1 MRFRFAARM
10 YGSAW
15 AVLDQSKIAIAAL
28 AAPNFVDLKIFLK
41 VLEQRKPKGVASRNR
56 RHFFRGPWTPP
67 RGSGHQ
73 PAIEVPAAFGR
84 CRYGAH
90 ESRLVIPASF

>member
-15 AVLDQSKIAIAAL
+15 TRLDQSKIAIAAL
-28 AAPNFVDLKIFLK
+28 AAPNFVDLKKFVK

-56 RHFFRGPWTPP
+56 RHFSAALGPHRVAPDANLP
-67 RGSGHQ
+67 
-73 PAIEVPAAFGR
+73 
-84 CRYGAH
+84 
-90 ESRLVIPASF
+90 